1 MLPRRLRHVRP
12 GRAPLGRTPGR
23 AGDRAGP
30 GARRLVE
37 MHGGTIAAHSEG
49 PGTGSEFVVRLPVL
63 AGLGEPSGPAG
74 PDRAGAPRRRL
85 PRRRILVVD
94 DNVDAAESLARLLT
108 RLYGHEVRVAHDG
121 PEALAAAEEFRP
133 EVVLLDIGL
142 PGMDGY
148 EVARRLRERPE
159 FEETLLVALT
169 GWGQEADRR
178 RSRRRASTTTWSSR
192 RARRPSSNCSR
203 RPGRANN
210 ELGVATP
217 DDPGRHPG
225 GPPPR
230 HAAALD
236 AGRPPGGPRDP
247 GALRRRPDQQLPPAL
262 RPPDPGARRGAA
274 APGDARVQGARRHPQ
289 AAGDRPAH
297 PAAGIHPAPA
307 DDPGLRRRDAR
318 GQAGGLRVPHHRR
331 HPVPGRRGGG
341 PHLHRHQ
348 GGGDW
353 PWPRAAA
360 TT

>member
-1 MLPRRLRHVRP
+1 M
-12 GRAPLGRTPGR
+12 
-23 AGDRAGP
+23 
-30 GARRLVE
+30 
-37 MHGGTIAAHSEG
+37 
-49 PGTGSEFVVRLPVL
+49 
-63 AGLGEPSGPAG
+63 
-74 PDRAGAPRRRL
+74 
-85 PRRRILVVD
+85 
-94 DNVDAAESLARLLT
+94 DAAKSLARLLT
-108 RLYGHEVRVAHDG
+108 RLYGQEVRVAHDG
-121 PEALAAAEEFRP
+121 PEALAVAGEFRP

-142 PGMDGY
+142 PGMDGN

-159 FEETLLVALT
+159 FRGTLIVALT
-169 GWGQEADRR
+169 GWGQEADVE
-178 RSRRRASTTTWSSR
+178 RSRDGGL
-192 RARRPSSNCSR
+192 RPPSGQAGE
-203 RPGRANN
+203 PGGHPRTAHEGRGGRTMNT
-210 ELGVATP
+210 GVTTP

-262 RPPDPGARRGAA
+262 RPPDPGPRRGAA

-297 PAAGIHPAPA
+297 PAAGVHPAPA

-331 HPVPGRRGGG
+331 HPLPGGGGGG

-348 GGGDW
+348 GCGDGRA
-353 PWPRAAA
+353 PRAAA